1 MGADD
6 ADINIDLGKELGGDL
21 DEGTN
26 ISKFQEEEGAIDLSD
41 PNHTQDQSA
50 TATSNAANNSG
61 Q

>member
-26 ISKFQEEEGAIDLSD
+26 ISKFQEEEGAIDPSD
-41 PNHTQDQSA
+41 PNHTQDPSA
-50 TATSNAANNSG
+50 TATGNAANNSG